1 MKNAAC
7 LIVVLI
13 LSLWI
18 SGCYRLVVSHPEK
31 SDADFYKDNALCED
45 KARAFAQERLVE
57 MTPTDEID
65 HARRCMRELGWEYG
79 FRNTSGK
86 GKQADKQTETK

>member
-7 LIVVLI
+7 IIGLLI
-13 LSLWI
+13 LSLSI
-18 SGCYRLVVSHPEK
+18 SGCYRFVVSHPEK

-45 KARAFAQERLVE
+45 KARAFALERLVE

-79 FRNTSGK
+79 FRKTS
-86 GKQADKQTETK
+86 KQGNKADKQTEND